1 MKQVP
6 SPAWIGLCR
15 GIVSALTAAA
25 LVAPG
30 SARAAQPA
38 SSVEI
43 RRTSDGIPHVRAD
56 SWRGLGIGHG
66 YAQAEDALCTLA
78 DGFVTFSG
86 QRSFYFGSDLRP
98 ATLSTFGR
106 STNLELDFFFRAFAD
121 DRAVEAF
128 KREQPPELNA
138 LIAGF
143 AEGYNRY
150 VRTLPRTGRQAPAC
164 SGASWV
170 HAIDASDIYRRM
182 IAADL
187 AAGSAR
193 FVAEIV
199 NARPAASIAAAPAG
213 ADSLASRLASPVG
226 EAHGLGSNMLA
237 FGRQAT
243 GGQGGLLFGN
253 PHWYWGGPDRFYQAH
268 LTLPGR
274 LDVAGVAFLGVPVI
288 MIGFNDHV
296 AWSHT
301 VSAARRFGLFELAL
315 DPQDPTRYRV
325 DGVFEPM
332 EARSLAIEARR
343 SDGSIETVRRTL
355 YGTRFGPVIDFGRHD
370 ADFGW
375 RADRALAIR
384 DVNAENPRV
393 FRNFLR
399 WNQAKS
405 LEEFIAIQRQEG
417 GMPWVNTSA
426 IGAGD
431 GRVWYA
437 DIGAV
442 PDVPDAQRLSCA
454 APLSK
459 AFAALDPRTPLLDGS
474 RSACQWHTDPE
485 AAQAGAMATARMPSL
500 LREDYVANMND
511 SYWLT
516 QPARPLE
523 GYPSI
528 LGGERQPLTLRG
540 REGHRIAAALMAK
553 PAASAEELAGRL
565 KREVLGARAYSADQF
580 KDALL
585 DAACTSRESGLHTA
599 CGVLRAW
606 SNRAEPQA
614 RGALLW
620 DAFWARLKK
629 IPAAEF
635 YATPFSIEEPL
646 QTPRAPNAADARVAR
661 ALAQAVEDL
670 AARGVALD
678 APLGS
683 ARFARSGG
691 QRVPLPGGCDEA
703 GYFAIACNADG
714 TYALGPTPH
723 ANSYLRS
730 SISTPGV
737 CKPRRCWRMGNAT
750 RRWKAARVRR
760 RCGVMP
766 AGTGCAFPSTHGR
779 SRATPGCGA

>member
-1 MKQVP
+1 M
-6 SPAWIGLCR
+6 
-15 GIVSALTAAA
+15 AAA
-25 LVAPG
+25 LVVPAC
-30 SARAAQPA
+30 ARAARS

-43 RRTSDGIPHVRAD
+43 RRTTDGIPHVRAG
-56 SWRGLGIGHG
+56 SWRGLGIGYG

-78 DGFVTFSG
+78 DGFVTYRG
-86 QRSFYFGSDLRP
+86 QRSYYFGGDQRP
-98 ATLSTFGR
+98 AMPATFGR
-106 STNLELDFFFRAFAD
+106 PTNLELDFFFRAFAD
-121 DRAVEAF
+121 ERAVEAF
-128 KREQPPELNA
+128 RREQPEELNE

-150 VRTLPRTGRQAPAC
+150 VRTLSRRTGRQAPAC
-164 SGASWV
+164 GGASWV
-170 HAIDASDIYRRM
+170 HAIDATDIVRRL
-182 IAADL
+182 IAAGL
-187 AAGSAR
+187 AAGAAR
-193 FVAEIV
+193 FVPEIV
-199 NARPAASIAAAPAG
+199 NARPAAAAATAPAVRD
-213 ADSLASRLASPVG
+213 ALSSRLASPVG
-226 EAHGLGSNMLA
+226 EIRGLGSNMLA

-253 PHWYWGGPDRFYQAH
+253 PHWYWGGSDRFYQAH

-325 DGVFEPM
+325 DGVFESM
-332 EARSLAIEARR
+332 EARSLAVEAQRP
-343 SDGSIETVRRTL
+343 DGSVETVRRTL
-355 YGTRFGPVIDFGRHD
+355 YRTRFGPVIDFGRHD
-370 ADFGW
+370 AAFGW
-375 RADRALAIR
+375 GTARALAMR

-405 LEEFIAIQRQEG
+405 LDEFIAIQRQEG

-431 GRVWYA
+431 GRAWYA

-442 PDVPDAQRLSCA
+442 PDVPDAQRATCM

-474 RSACQWHTDPE
+474 RSACQWRIDPG
-485 AAQAGAMATARMPSL
+485 AAQAGAMATAGMPSL

-516 QPARPLE
+516 QPALPLE

-528 LGGERQPLTLRG
+528 LGGEREPLTLRG
-540 REGHRIAAALMAK
+540 REGHRIAAALMAR

-565 KREVLGARAYSADQF
+565 KREVLSARAYSADQF
-580 KDALL
+580 KDVLL
-585 DAACTSRESGLHTA
+585 GAACTPAATGLHA
-599 CGVLRAW
+599 PCRVLRAW

-620 DAFWARLKK
+620 DAFWARLNK

-635 YATPFSIEEPL
+635 YTTPFSGEEPL
-646 QTPRAPNAADARVAR
+646 QTPRAPNAADARVAH

-683 ARFARSGG
+683 ERFARSGG
-691 QRVPLPGGCDEA
+691 RRVPLPGGCDEA
-703 GYFAIACNADG
+703 GYFAIACSTDG
-714 TYALGPTPH
+714 SYALGPQSH
-723 ANSYLRS
+723 ANSYLQVVYFDDRGVQA
-730 SISTPGV
+730 STLLAHGERDTAVLGGAGSAPVLRYARGDWLRFPFHARDIERDPGL
-737 CKPRRCWRMGNAT
+737 RRLTLRY
-750 RRWKAARVRR
+750 
-760 RCGVMP
+760 
-766 AGTGCAFPSTHGR
+766 
-779 SRATPGCGA
+779 